1 MAATGMPTR
10 FGSISQAVNAFYNE
24 NPFPGY
30 DINKYNLREDLYR
43 NANPYALL
51 VDAQIPWGA
60 RIADVGCGTGQLACL
75 LSLKDRHVEG
85 YDFSDASVELASS
98 LKARLCLENVRFTT
112 RNIFDLTEP
121 DEKFDYV
128 FCNGVLH
135 HTPDPYG
142 AFRKLVPMVKPGGY
156 IVVGLYNLYG
166 RLFLR
171 LKRTLVNWWY
181 RSNRQAKRQAIQE
194 MLVKEEDDTF
204 KQDSWYADQYQHPHE
219 SVHTIGQLLRW
230 YRLHDIAYVNSMPP
244 IELWRPEGA
253 AQALF
258 DRSRAADCW
267 RNSGVAHLHKQFGW
281 IISLRKTGG
290 YYVIVG
296 RKSEREPAQEGDC
309 VVQT

>member
-1 MAATGMPTR
+1 MATARTPAR
-10 FGSISQAVNAFYNE
+10 FGSISQAVNAFYNV

-30 DINKYNLREDLYR
+30 DIHKYNLREDLYR

-51 VDAQIPWGA
+51 VDGQIPYGA

-85 YDFSDASVELASS
+85 YDFSQASIELAQR
-98 LKARLCLENVRFTT
+98 LKARLCLDNVSFTT

-142 AFRKLVPMVKPGGY
+142 GFCKLVPMVKPGGY
-156 IVVGLYNLYG
+156 MVIGLYNLYG

-171 LKRTLVNWWY
+171 LKRTLVNWCH
-181 RSNRQAKRQAIQE
+181 RTNRQAKRRAIQE

-204 KQDSWYADQYQHPHE
+204 KQDTWFADQYEHPHE
-219 SVHTIGQLLRW
+219 SVHTIDQLLRW
-230 YRLHDIAYVNSMPP
+230 YREHGFAYVNSMPP
-244 IELWRPEGA
+244 VELWRSEA
-253 AQALF
+253 DAEALF
-258 DRSRAADCW
+258 ARSRLTRSW
-267 RNSGVAHLHKQFGW
+267 RNSVLTHYYKQW
-281 IISLRKTGG
+281 WWVVSLRNTGG
-290 YYVIVG
+290 YYVIIG
-296 RKSEREPAQEGDC
+296 RKQEAGSA
-309 VVQT
+309 